1 MFHKS
6 QTISNPFLPARVS
19 CKTHEK
25 FVNFEE
31 KTEITVENT
40 GNIDAYL
47 RVRLVFHWEDSKGNP
62 VARDMDPP
70 KITINGE
77 DWISAGDYT
86 YYYKYPVA
94 PGDTTHNLLAQNAE
108 ISIPV
113 ETVPDKD
120 YDDNKIVYTYH
131 PVLEILAEA
140 IQSKPDV
147 AVQEAWPAVKV
158 STVVDAEGKETK
170 SLVPAT

>member
-1 MFHKS
+1 
-6 QTISNPFLPARVS
+6 
-19 CKTHEK
+19 
-25 FVNFEE
+25 
-31 KTEITVENT
+31 
-40 GNIDAYL
+40 
-47 RVRLVFHWEDSKGNP
+47 
-62 VARDMDPP
+62 
-70 KITINGE
+70 
-77 DWISAGDYT
+77 
-86 YYYKYPVA
+86 
-94 PGDTTHNLLAQNAE
+94 
-108 ISIPV
+108 V